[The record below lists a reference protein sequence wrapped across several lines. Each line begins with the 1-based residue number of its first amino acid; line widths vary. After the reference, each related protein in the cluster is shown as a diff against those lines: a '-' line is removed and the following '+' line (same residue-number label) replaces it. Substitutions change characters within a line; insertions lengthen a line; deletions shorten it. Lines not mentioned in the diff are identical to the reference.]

1 MREVKVPGKL
11 TYRFKKEDEEKFCN
25 WEHPLCRVVEN
36 AGGVPF
42 KLIFGSKPGE
52 GYYVNIGKGIT
63 QLLGIPAEEFNEAV
77 YNGIVEKVIPL
88 SDDLPSDKTK
98 AREKFIQ
105 GKISNY
111 KAEVLIRTP
120 DGERKWI
127 QDTSLPLRENET
139 GKVIGAYGI
148 LFDIDEGK
156 KIQGSLETAMIKAAE
171 SDRLKS
177 AFLTNLSHEIRTPL
191 NAIVGFTT
199 LLNEPDSDPDSKN
212 EFMEI
217 ITRSTDHLLEIM
229 DNIVEISN
237 IEATAV
243 KVSKEEIKL
252 DLVIRKLYE
261 QFLLKA
267 HEKKITLFSR
277 AQPEGNE
284 NFIRTD
290 ISKLVKVLTNLL
302 NNAMK
307 FTREGRVD
315 FGYRRKGKMI
325 EFFVSDTGIGIS
337 PEHHDRIFNRFYQAD
352 SSYTRRFEG
361 TGLGLSISKA
371 YVELLGGKIWFKS
384 QPGEGS
390 VFYFTIPVDRN
401 Q

>member
-1 MREVKVPGKL
+1 MPDKL
-11 TYRFKKEDEEKFCN
+11 TYRFKKEDEETFCN

-52 GYYVNIGKGIT
+52 GHYINIGAGIK
-63 QLLGIPAEEFNEAV
+63 QLIGIPAEEFNEAV
-77 YNGIVEKVIPL
+77 YNGIVEKIVPL
-88 SDDLPSDKTK
+88 SDDLPSDKIK
-98 AREKFIQ
+98 AREEFIQ
-105 GKISNY
+105 GHIQNY
-111 KAEVLIRTP
+111 KAEVLIHTP
-120 DGERKWI
+120 EGDSKWI
-127 QDTSLPLRENET
+127 QDTSLPLREKDT
-139 GKVIGAYGI
+139 GRVIGAYGI

-156 KIQGSLETAMIKAAE
+156 KIRGSLETAMFKAAE

-199 LLNEPDSDPDSKN
+199 LLNEPNNDSDSRN

-237 IEATAV
+237 IEATSI
-243 KVSKEEIKL
+243 KVNKEEVKP
-252 DLVIRKLYE
+252 DSVIQTLYE
-261 QFLLKA
+261 QFLIKA
-267 HEKKITLFSR
+267 HEKNILFFKT
-277 AQPEGNE
+277 QPAGNQ
-284 NFIRTD
+284 NIVKTD
-290 ISKLVKVLTNLL
+290 LFKLIKVLTNLL

-315 FGYRRKGKMI
+315 FGYKLKGKMI

-337 PEHHDRIFNRFYQAD
+337 PEHHERIFNRFYQAD

-371 YVELLGGKIWFKS
+371 YVELLGGKIWFTS
-384 QPGEGS
+384 RQGEGS
-390 VFYFTIPVDRN
+390 VFYFTLPVDRI
-401 Q
+401 